1 MKTKAIIF
9 IFFALVIMTGC
20 QQSSP
25 IEDKNLDPVVKSEKG
40 MVKVTLLYP
49 NEEGS
54 TFDMDYY
61 QNKHMPM
68 VQELLGDAMKYF
80 KIDKG
85 LAGTE
90 GAASDGGT
98 TARVI
103 GGLLTWLQE
112 RERPVFVAAT
122 ANRVDALPPELLRRG
137 RLDEIFFVDLPDAAQ
152 REAILRV
159 HLQHVPLARLGHVP
173 PLDDPWDA
181 FASVIRAAEGWSGA
195 EIEAALVEARLDAH
209 AEQRPLRADD
219 LRRAVEATVPLCR
232 TRSESIAALRSWA
245 ADRAR
250 PA

>member
-85 LAGTE
+85 LAGRVPE
-90 GAASDGGT
+90 QPVPYHAIGYLYFDKLSDYQEAFGPV
-98 TARVI
+98 AQQII
-103 GGLLTWLQE
+103 GDIPNYTNVQPSLLISE
-112 RERPVFVAAT
+112 V
-122 ANRVDALPPELLRRG
+122 
-137 RLDEIFFVDLPDAAQ
+137 
-152 REAILRV
+152 
-159 HLQHVPLARLGHVP
+159 
-173 PLDDPWDA
+173 
-181 FASVIRAAEGWSGA
+181 
-195 EIEAALVEARLDAH
+195 VE
-209 AEQRPLRADD
+209 
-219 LRRAVEATVPLCR
+219 
-232 TRSESIAALRSWA
+232 
-245 ADRAR
+245 
-250 PA
+250 